1 MEDEPGQFVVQK
13 HLTPEGIHWDFMLSM
28 GDVLWTWRIGVPPN
42 EISRHPIS
50 IEKIADHP
58 LRFLTY
64 EGPVQNNTA
73 AVQIADSG
81 DYRFV
86 HRDKKTLD
94 IELNGTIL
102 YGRFLISHLRDI
114 HWTIQ
119 QIAE

>member
-1 MEDEPGQFVVQK
+1 MADQPGQFVVQK
-13 HLTPEGIHWDFMLSM
+13 HHTPEGIHWDFMLSM

-42 EISRHPIS
+42 EMSRHPIS

-58 LRFLTY
+58 PRFLTY

-73 AVQIADSG
+73 TVQIADSG

-86 HRDKKTLD
+86 DRDKKTLD

-102 YGRFLISHLRDI
+102 YGRFLISHIRDN
-114 HWTIQ
+114 HWALQ